1 MFRTGLSLRNISPMP
16 QLPSSSGNRFLRALR
31 LVEMT
36 KRKSSV
42 EMTEEGV
49 PFDTSSFHQKGWP
62 GRDFASAKSERRKG
76 QGVRGYAPYYIR
88 EEMMESE
95 TKNRLSGMRTR
106 EEPTLSSKPSDR
118 ALQARLLSSR
128 SFSTPSQVRSASIIC
143 SSRI

>member
-1 MFRTGLSLRNISPMP
+1 MVCSERDFASAIRAIGELKRSLRNISPMP

-62 GRDFASAKSERRKG
+62 GRDFACKVGKAKRP
-76 QGVRGYAPYYIR
+76 RGSGICPVIK
-88 EEMMESE
+88 EDDLMV
-95 TKNRLSGMRTR
+95 TLLKNM
-106 EEPTLSSKPSDR
+106 
-118 ALQARLLSSR
+118 
-128 SFSTPSQVRSASIIC
+128 
-143 SSRI
+143 

>member
-1 MFRTGLSLRNISPMP
+1 MIGEGNGKGRRMVCSEWDFASAIRAIGELKRSLRNISPMP

-62 GRDFASAKSERRKG
+62 GRDFAMQSRKG
-76 QGVRGYAPYYIR
+76 EKAKGFGDLPRNKRG
-88 EEMMESE
+88 
-95 TKNRLSGMRTR
+95 
-106 EEPTLSSKPSDR
+106 
-118 ALQARLLSSR
+118 
-128 SFSTPSQVRSASIIC
+128 
-143 SSRI
+143 

>member
-1 MFRTGLSLRNISPMP
+1 MPPMLVLVNNPKPDRRYFIAHNIIQHSIWTTSRPNLTYESPKWTRNYTEYEKFRLKRSLRNISPMP

-62 GRDFASAKSERRKG
+62 GRDFAMQSRKG
-76 QGVRGYAPYYIR
+76 EKAKGFGDLPRNKRG
-88 EEMMESE
+88 
-95 TKNRLSGMRTR
+95 
-106 EEPTLSSKPSDR
+106 
-118 ALQARLLSSR
+118 
-128 SFSTPSQVRSASIIC
+128 
-143 SSRI
+143 